1 MIWGFTTLEWREIGV
16 PRMDLEN
23 QQAHPAL
30 LWRHSLSL
38 SLEFNWCVVC
48 ADNVPWKSE
57 ILSFILDQ
65 PRATFSISN
74 VSLVSH
80 SWSLIDTALADKA
93 PQCYRKD
100 SRTSHPWVVSSCS
113 DSRSSVQDWPWS
125 SCQDLPSDPFKSHG
139 EMCDSN
145 VGLIKYCK
153 PSKNL
158 SGVQLHLFLE
168 FESIPKLSIFQV
180 ASGI

>member
-1 MIWGFTTLEWREIGV
+1 
-16 PRMDLEN
+16 
-23 QQAHPAL
+23 
-30 LWRHSLSL
+30 
-38 SLEFNWCVVC
+38 
-48 ADNVPWKSE
+48 
-57 ILSFILDQ
+57 
-65 PRATFSISN
+65 
-74 VSLVSH
+74 VSH

-100 SRTSHPWVVSSCS
+100 SRTSHPWVISSCS

-145 VGLIKYCK
+145 VGLIKHYCK

-168 FESIPKLSIFQV
+168 FESIPQLSIFQV